1 MKYYAEDVGLRNA
14 RLGFRE
20 QEDTHLMEN
29 IIYNE
34 LVRNG
39 WSVDVGVVEIWGEE
53 RGKRVVKHNEIDFVV
68 NTGFEKVYIQSA
80 FSISDPEYRVRE
92 VLPLRKSG
100 DSFRKIVITS
110 GTSRLWTDNDGIS
123 YVGILPFLL
132 KPESVVA
139 R

>member
-1 MKYYAEDVGLRNA
+1 M
-14 RLGFRE
+14 
-20 QEDTHLMEN
+20 
-29 IIYNE
+29 
-34 LVRNG
+34 
-39 WSVDVGVVEIWGEE
+39 VDVWSEKDGTKI
-53 RGKRVVKHNEIDFVV
+53 VKHHEIDFVV

-80 FSISDPEYRVRE
+80 FSIADPEYRVRE

-100 DSFRKIVITS
+100 DSFRKIVIIS

-132 KPESVVA
+132 KPGSVVA

>member
-1 MKYYAEDVGLRNA
+1 MISFAAICLS
-14 RLGFRE
+14 L
-20 QEDTHLMEN
+20 
-29 IIYNE
+29 E
-34 LVRNG
+34 L
-39 WSVDVGVVEIWGEE
+39 
-53 RGKRVVKHNEIDFVV
+53 
-68 NTGFEKVYIQSA
+68 IQSA